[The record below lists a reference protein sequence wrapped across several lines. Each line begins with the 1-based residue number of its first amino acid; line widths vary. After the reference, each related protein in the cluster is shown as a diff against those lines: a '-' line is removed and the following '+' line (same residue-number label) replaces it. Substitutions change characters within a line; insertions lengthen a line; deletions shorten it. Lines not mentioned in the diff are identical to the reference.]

1 MRRRSAAERHGLTMH
16 DSSLVGIEWNA
27 LTYAG
32 HTVWNVHAERLSK
45 GGGYKG
51 GSRRRPRSEW
61 VIQESTHEALITQ
74 AEADVIL
81 ARLESYS
88 VTRTRAGATDYL
100 LTGLLKTPSGE
111 PWHVDQGGR
120 YYRTKG
126 RTVSRVAVDETVL
139 GQVAKDLKSRDFV
152 GAMLER
158 TRQADR
164 SLHATEIAKVRTE
177 MDAIGARQSKFL
189 DMASQ
194 LAAPGPVLRK
204 IDECERDREALAAHL
219 ATLESYQRAAEQLAS
234 VSEADVMQALDG
246 VVDQMEHL
254 PAADLRALLAG
265 VIERIELD
273 PFALSTRIHYRIA
286 VDHRDKVASP
296 REREVVPT
304 IRGVGAGT
312 IAGQ

>member
-286 VDHRDKVASP
+286 VDR
-296 REREVVPT
+296 
-304 IRGVGAGT
+304 
-312 IAGQ
+312 